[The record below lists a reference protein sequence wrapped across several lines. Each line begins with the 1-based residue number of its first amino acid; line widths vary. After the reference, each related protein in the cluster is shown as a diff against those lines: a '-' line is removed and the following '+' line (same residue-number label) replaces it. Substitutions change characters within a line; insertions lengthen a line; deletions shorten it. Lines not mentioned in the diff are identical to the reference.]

1 MNLPKSLLSTKKIF
15 VLNYGCAAN
24 KAYSEA
30 IREELQKIDAL
41 EAENLEDADIVIINS
56 CTVKGATESK
66 ILAEIQNLKN
76 EGKEVLVTGCMATA
90 QPGLVSYY
98 FGRSNVISLEE
109 LAGMDLKEKTLPK
122 LPKKPSSYSH
132 IVPISRG
139 CLGYCTYCITRLAV
153 GRLRSYPKE
162 EIINSVTS
170 GLKEGAK
177 EIFLTAQDLA
187 IYGQDD
193 EKNKLIELLEA
204 INDVPFNFV
213 VRLGMMTP
221 NGFKNV
227 AEPLIDL
234 MSRSDKFYK
243 FLHLPLESGD
253 NRILKLMGR
262 EYDSSSFR
270 DLVKFSKKRVNN
282 LNFTTDVI
290 VGFPTED
297 DEAFNNTKRLI
308 YELKP
313 FKVNVSKFTP
323 RPHTLAA
330 YFPKVRSEVTDE
342 RAKELSKI
350 ARKLSHEQK
359 EILVRS
365 KIKAVPLK
373 KLNENTYLGRSIN
386 YLNLIISSTK
396 ELELGKV
403 EEVTVKELKK
413 GPLLC
418 FV

>member
-1 MNLPKSLLSTKKIF
+1 MSLPKTLLSTKKFF

-30 IREELQKIDAL
+30 LREKLLKSGAT
-41 EAENLEDADIVIINS
+41 EAESLENADVVIINS

-66 ILAEIQNLKN
+66 IVAETKKLKSK
-76 EGKEVLVTGCMATA
+76 GKEVVVTGCMAVA
-90 QPGLVSYY
+90 QPGLVSYLV
-98 FGRSNVISLEE
+98 GRSNTISLEE
-109 LAGMDLKEKTLPK
+109 LTEGKNLPA
-122 LPKKPSSYSH
+122 LPKKPSSQSTH

-139 CLGYCTYCITRLAV
+139 CLGHCTYCITRLAV

-162 EIINSVTS
+162 EIIDSVIS

-187 IYGQDD
+187 IYGQDRG
-193 EKNKLIELLEA
+193 ENKLIELLEA
-204 INDVPFNFV
+204 IEKIPYNFV

-221 NGFKNV
+221 NGFENI
-227 AEPLIDL
+227 AEQLVDL
-234 MSRSDKFYK
+234 VKSSDKFYK

-253 NRILKLMGR
+253 DRILKLMGR
-262 EYDSSSFR
+262 EYDSKTFR
-270 DLVKFSKKRVNN
+270 NLVNFSKEQISN

-297 DEAFNNTKRLI
+297 EEAFNNTKKLV

-313 FKVNVSKFTP
+313 FKVNISKFTP

-330 YFPKVRSEVTDE
+330 YFPKVKSEVVDE
-342 RAKELSKI
+342 RARELSRI
-350 ARKLSHEQK
+350 VRKLSK
-359 EILVRS
+359 ENKEAFVKS

-373 KLNENTYLGRSIN
+373 KLSEGRYLGRSIN
-386 YLNLIISSTK
+386 YVNLLINSTK
-396 ELELGKV
+396 NLELGAV
-403 EEVTVKELKK
+403 EEVVAEELKE
-413 GPLLC
+413 GLLLC
-418 FV
+418 SL

>member
-1 MNLPKSLLSTKKIF
+1 MSSQKTLLSTRKFF

-30 IREELQKIDAL
+30 LREKLLKSGAL
-41 EAENLEDADIVIINS
+41 EAENLENAEVVIVNS

-66 ILAEIQNLKN
+66 IIAEIKKLKN
-76 EGKEVLVTGCMATA
+76 RGKEVIVTGCMAVA
-90 QPGLVSYY
+90 QPGLVSYIV
-98 FGRSNVISLEE
+98 GKGNAISLEE
-109 LAGMDLKEKTLPK
+109 FTERGNLPA
-122 LPKKPSSYSH
+122 LPNKPFSQYTH

-139 CLGYCTYCITRLAV
+139 CLGHCTYCITRLAV

-162 EIINSVTS
+162 EIIDSIIS

-187 IYGQDD
+187 IYGQDRG
-193 EKNKLIELLEA
+193 ENKLIELLEA
-204 INDVPFNFV
+204 IDKIPFSFV

-221 NGFKNV
+221 NGFEKV
-227 AEPLIDL
+227 SEQLINL
-234 MSRSDKFYK
+234 IKSSDKFYK

-253 NRILKLMGR
+253 DRILKLMGR
-262 EYDSSSFR
+262 EYNSSTFR
-270 DLVKFSKKRVNN
+270 KLVNFSREQISN

-297 DEAFNNTKRLI
+297 EEAFSNTKKLI

-313 FKVNVSKFTP
+313 FKVNISKFTP

-330 YFPKVRSEVTDE
+330 YFPKVKSEVIDKRT
-342 RAKELSKI
+342 KELSRI
-350 ARKLSHEQK
+350 VRKLSRENK
-359 EILVRS
+359 EAFVKS

-373 KLNENTYLGRSIN
+373 RLNEGMYFGRSIN
-386 YLNLIISSTK
+386 YMNLIISSTK
-396 ELELGKV
+396 EIELGTI
-403 EEVTVKELKK
+403 EEVTVRELR
-413 GPLLC
+413 GRLLLC
-418 FV
+418 SF